1 MIKRAFTEHPESV
14 GETYAEH
21 MGQAASF
28 GGWMILGGL
37 ACLIHGLLPFA
48 FKTTGSKIITR
59 LHGRMVTHRDR
70 RESASSRAPA
80 AERTA

>member
-1 MIKRAFTEHPESV
+1 MVKRAFTEHPASV
-14 GETYAEH
+14 GETYGQH

-48 FKTTGSKIITR
+48 FKSTGSKIITR
-59 LHGRMVTHRDR
+59 LHARMVIHRDR
-70 RESASSRAPA
+70 CADAPSHAPA